1 MVSKDNN
8 AESDSE
14 FLLMTK
20 NDLTFAA
27 TDSLLADPNV
37 WISDSGATSDTTV
50 HEIGMPNKKMV
61 SEEDNITDASGD
73 NVSGK
78 TVGDLKG
85 IICNKQGKELYDATI
100 KKLVYVP
107 GSSFNLFSL
116 SKRLE
121 NGWKMR
127 GDANALW
134 LEKDAYKIMFD
145 IKIKIPK
152 GALFC
157 AYFKRKECAT
167 TAKNSG
173 MQMSVRLAHDVSEQ
187 TAKVDSKI
195 TMKYLG

>member
-1 MVSKDNN
+1 
-8 AESDSE
+8 
-14 FLLMTK
+14 MT
-20 NDLTFAA
+20 
-27 TDSLLADPNV
+27 
-37 WISDSGATSDTTV
+37 
-50 HEIGMPNKKMV
+50 NKKMA
-61 SEEDNITDASGD
+61 SEEDNITDASGN

-121 NGWKMR
+121 NAWKIG
-127 GDANALW
+127 GDADAIW
-134 LEKDAYKIMFD
+134 LENDAYKIMFD
-145 IKIKIPK
+145 IKMKIPK
-152 GALFC
+152 GVLFC

-167 TAKNSG
+167 TAKNNG
-173 MQMSVRLAHDVSEQ
+173 NQMSVRLAHDVSEH
-187 TAKVDSKI
+187 TVKVDSKI

>member
-1 MVSKDNN
+1 
-8 AESDSE
+8 
-14 FLLMTK
+14 
-20 NDLTFAA
+20 
-27 TDSLLADPNV
+27 
-37 WISDSGATSDTTV
+37 
-50 HEIGMPNKKMV
+50 MPNKKMV

-73 NVSGK
+73 NVSGE
-78 TVGDLKG
+78 TVDDLRG

-127 GDANALW
+127 GDAKALW

-173 MQMSVRLAHDVSEQ
+173 KQMSVRLAHDVSEH